1 MMLRRMVL
9 VVSVAALALGQPAP
23 AFASSCE
30 DICGELAAKNCKKI
44 NSVSC
49 GFYIAGCLP
58 GCAVG
63 KIVQLLVGDD
73 E

>member
-1 MMLRRMVL
+1 MRVGRRVL
-9 VVSVAALALGQPAP
+9 LVSAAALALGQPAP

-58 GCAVG
+58 GCSVG
-63 KIVQLLVGDD
+63 KIVQLLVGDG